1 MTFKKCC
8 HSKFRSQP
16 CSVKY
21 KVFIFEL
28 SDVKDL
34 LYPSLCADT
43 VKERNTLRLGVVPE
57 NTKGSNMKTAIM
69 QKSSHSK
76 EILCIKVYYRLL
88 ITVTPVIMLYGG
100 FPPSYNFN

>member
-1 MTFKKCC
+1 MTIYKVKVYKIQEKLTFKKCD
-8 HSKFRSQP
+8 SKFRSQP

-34 LYPSLCADT
+34 LNPSLCADT

-69 QKSSHSK
+69 Q
-76 EILCIKVYYRLL
+76 
-88 ITVTPVIMLYGG
+88 T
-100 FPPSYNFN
+100 